1 MNEVIAQFHWLRPW
15 WLLGV
20 LPIVVMCIL
29 LWRQK
34 RRDTQ
39 WQTIIAPQL
48 LHYLLEG
55 QVSRSFRWQLS
66 ALITGWII
74 ACIALAGPTWQQI
87 PQPIHKNESAVV
99 LLWDLSPSMLAEDI
113 VPSRLVRARHKIT
126 DFLNARTEGLT
137 ALVAYAG
144 EAHVVAP
151 LTDDT
156 DTIINLLPAL
166 YPGMMPLPGS
176 NVEMAV
182 EKAFQLFADSGISSG
197 EILVVT
203 DGITPPAQETLINM
217 FKNHNV
223 RLSIF
228 GIGTDDGAPIPTGS
242 GGFVK
247 EQGGDIVIAKL
258 NSAELQD
265 LAHQLNGAYITIRP
279 DNQDIDYLMASSAA
293 ADPLDDQVHMI
304 DRSFDT
310 WRDNGQY
317 LVLLLLPIIALAFR
331 RGWVLPAVFA
341 ALLLPQRSL
350 AFEWQ
355 DLWQRPDQQGQESFL
370 NGDNETAAKQF
381 ANPQWKGAAQ
391 YRNNDF
397 DAAAKSFAQ
406 PHNGETLDANG
417 QYNRGNA
424 LAKAGKLQDALDAYQ
439 QALDLNP
446 DMDDAQFNADL
457 IKKLLEQQQQ
467 GNSQGQNNPNNN
479 QQKSNQQQKDSDGQ
493 QGQNQNQ
500 QAQQNQQQSAQQD
513 SQQNA
518 SQQNDTQQVG
528 IDEQAAADLADRE
541 QQPQNQQQ
549 QGEQGQQQQ
558 KQQQQLTQSKQ
569 PQEQQQGEAGA
580 QQALAEQNNDDS
592 EQQQA
597 LEQWLRQIPD
607 DPSGLLRRKFE
618 YQHRQLRRQYQS
630 GEWSLPENRAYERW

>member
-1 MNEVIAQFHWLRPW
+1 MSELIAQFHWLRPW
-15 WLLGV
+15 WLLGL
-20 LPIVVMCIL
+20 LPVVALCVL

-34 RRDTQ
+34 RRATQ
-39 WQTIIAPQL
+39 WQSIIAPQL
-48 LHYLLEG
+48 LRYLLEG

-66 ALITGWII
+66 ALFLAWTIT
-74 ACIALAGPTWQQI
+74 CIALAGPTWRQI

-144 EAHVVAP
+144 EAYVVAP

-182 EKAFQLFADSGISSG
+182 DKAFQLFTDSGISNG

-203 DGITPPAQETLINM
+203 DEITPAAQDTLLDRFNGHSI
-217 FKNHNV
+217 

-228 GIGTDDGAPIPTGS
+228 GIGTEDGAPIPTGS
-242 GGFVK
+242 GGFIK

-258 NSAELQD
+258 NSGELQS
-265 LAHQLNGAYITIRP
+265 LANQLNGSYITIRP
-279 DNQDIDYLMASSAA
+279 DDQDIDYLIAASAA
-293 ADPLDDQVHMI
+293 ADPLNDQIRVLER
-304 DRSFDT
+304 DFDT
-310 WRDNGQY
+310 WQDNGQY

-331 RGWVLPAVFA
+331 RGWVLPMMFA
-341 ALLLPQRSL
+341 IVLLPQRSL
-350 AFEWQ
+350 AFDWQ
-355 DLWQRPDQQGQESFL
+355 DLWQRRDQQGLESFR
-370 NGDNETAAKQF
+370 NGDPETAAKQF
-381 ANPQWKGAAQ
+381 TDPEWKGAAE

-397 DAAAKSFAQ
+397 AGAAQSFA
-406 PHNGETLDANG
+406 HSNEDETVNANNH
-417 QYNRGNA
+417 YNRGNA
-424 LAKAGKLQDALDAYQ
+424 LAKAGKLQDALDAYE
-439 QALDLNP
+439 QALKLDP

-457 IKKLLEQQQQ
+457 VKKLLEQQQAD
-467 GNSQGQNNPNNN
+467 SQGQDNPNNDN
-479 QQKSNQQQKDSDGQ
+479 QNQDRQQSDNNGQ
-493 QGQNQNQ
+493 QSQSQEQ
-500 QAQQNQQQSAQQD
+500 QAQQSQQQQNQEQD
-513 SQQNA
+513 SQQN
-518 SQQNDTQQVG
+518 SQENNDTQQVSV
-528 IDEQAAADLADRE
+528 DEQSAADLADRD
-541 QQPQNQQQ
+541 QQQ
-549 QGEQGQQQQ
+549 QDQQQD
-558 KQQQQLTQSKQ
+558 QQA
-569 PQEQQQGEAGA
+569 EQQQAQQQTESQQDQQEQSSDTPQM
-580 QQALAEQNNDDS
+580 QQALADRDDNDS

-630 GEWSLPENRAYERW
+630 GEWSLPDNRAYERW